1 MSSGSDKGGPWGPSS
16 DDEEEKK
23 DKTSDKDSQSD
34 NPWSKKQDKSNK
46 DDEDEDEGS
55 IFYDSDDEDDDKKE
69 NDLKD
74 IFSFNDFKSKRKT
87 SSNKSNGPDFDENF
101 EKFREKM
108 GSLLPHGLQSTVLI
122 IGSLLLAGWFLTGF
136 YRVSADEQGVVQ
148 RFGKMVRTEQPGL
161 RYHLP
166 APIEVVYTPKVTRVN
181 KVEVG
186 YRTENGDM
194 DRSGK
199 KEFGDES
206 LMLTGD
212 ENIID
217 INFTVFWVVKDA
229 GEFLFKIRDPQGTVK
244 KAAESAMREVIG
256 QTEIQPA
263 LTEARQQI
271 ELKTQQLLQEMLNN
285 YSSGIEITQ
294 VQLQK
299 VDPPSAVIDAFND
312 VQRARADKERL
323 RNEAEAYQNSIVP
336 VARGDAE
343 RILEN
348 AAAYKDQQMRLA
360 EGDAKRFKSVLDAYQ
375 DSKAV
380 TGDRLYYEAM
390 ETILQNTPKIII
402 DKSAQGAQGVVP
414 YLPLNQLKNESAE
427 ATASPKQQ

>member
-16 DDEEEKK
+16 DDEDKK
-23 DKTSDKDSQSD
+23 KKATDKDSQSD
-34 NPWSKKQDKSNK
+34 NPWSKKQDKSDGRL
-46 DDEDEDEGS
+46 DDNEDEDS
-55 IFYDSDDEDDDKKE
+55 IFDDTDDEENDRKE

-74 IFSFNDFKSKRKT
+74 IFSFGDFKSKRKPNT
-87 SSNKSNGPDFDENF
+87 NKSDMPDFEENLQ
-101 EKFREKM
+101 KLKDKM
-108 GSLLPHGLQSTVLI
+108 GSLLPNGFQSSIMIV
-122 IGSLLLAGWFLTGF
+122 GSLLLAGWFLTGF

-166 APIEVVYTPKVTRVN
+166 APIEVVYTPKVTRVK

-186 YRTENGDM
+186 YRTENGEM

-199 KEFGDES
+199 KDFGDES

-263 LTEARQQI
+263 LTEARQEI

-285 YSSGIEITQ
+285 YNSGIEITQ

-375 DSKAV
+375 ENKTV
-380 TGDRLYYEAM
+380 TGDRLYFEAM

-402 DKSAQGAQGVVP
+402 DKSAQGGQGVVP
-414 YLPLNQLKNESAE
+414 YLPLSQLKNEPANTS
-427 ATASPKQQ
+427 TTPKQ